1 MTGTEVARAT
11 PQSGLTEA
19 EAQRRLQQR
28 GPLPEQATSRSY
40 RSIVIANT
48 FTIFNLILLV
58 FGLLTIFFGDPKD
71 ALFVGI
77 LIANMTIG
85 IFQEVRAK
93 RALDGL
99 AALVAPHASVI
110 RDGETR
116 RVPVADVV
124 VGDLV
129 RVQAG
134 DQVVADGRL
143 VRADGLALDESNLTG
158 ESESVR
164 GEEGR
169 GVFSGSFVVDGDGTF
184 EATAV
189 GPDSRASR
197 LAATARAF
205 RHPRSPLERAMD
217 RLLIVFVAVMFPL
230 ALALGISLAIRDVSQ
245 AQAVE
250 TLTAAVVNI
259 VPEGLILL
267 VSLTMAVS
275 AAKMARRGV
284 LAQQLNAIE
293 SLASV
298 SVMCTDK
305 TGTLTEA
312 ALRVVETLPG
322 DGCSED
328 ELRAAL
334 GRFAASAPSR
344 NGTLDAVNDAR
355 LAGDDAAVEPT
366 AQVPFSSRRRWSA
379 LELDGVRYVLGAPE
393 ALLAGGGG
401 GVGGAVA
408 GGDGASAADG
418 AAALRELATTHAST
432 GRRVLALVAAD
443 GPLPPAAPDAPLP
456 QGIRPLGIVV
466 LAERLRNDADKTVAF
481 FGHEE
486 VALKVLSGDNP
497 ATVGAIARDAG
508 IPARSAAL
516 DGGSLPEDDA
526 ELLAAVRAAP
536 AIGRISPEDKARV
549 VRVLAEAGEYV
560 GMLGDGVNDVPALK
574 QARLAIAQGSG
585 TQMARSVSDLVL
597 VSGEFD
603 EVPQM
608 VHEGRQI
615 LRNIQRVA
623 RLFVTKAVFTA
634 FLLITI
640 ALPSGVFPLL
650 PRQFTL
656 ASSLTIGIPAFFL
669 ALAPSTGPWRPDGFL
684 KAIARFSLPAGIA
697 TGAGILVAYLVAR
710 HGFDA
715 TLEEGRTVTVATLV
729 ASGLAIVMVL
739 EDEPGKRRWIVAGL
753 CALMAVGFVL
763 VNAIPAG
770 RDFFDLADPTGGM
783 VAAFA
788 IGTAVTLVLLAIALR
803 FVKVLDA
810 RAEADAR
817 VEVA

>member
-1 MTGTEVARAT
+1 VTGTSLEREAS
-11 PQSGLTEA
+11 QSGLTEA

-28 GPLPEQATSRSY
+28 GPLPEPATSRSY

-58 FGLLTIFFGDPKD
+58 FGLLTIFFGNPKD

-99 AALVAPHASVI
+99 AALVAPHATVI
-110 RDGETR
+110 RDGEPR
-116 RVPVADVV
+116 KLLVGDVV

-129 RVQAG
+129 RVQSG

-158 ESESVR
+158 ESEAVR

-169 GVFSGSFVVDGDGTF
+169 GVFSGSFVVEGDGTF
-184 EATAV
+184 QATAV

-217 RLLIVFVAVMFPL
+217 RLLIVFVAVMVPL
-230 ALALGISLAIRDVSQ
+230 ATALGISLAIRDVSQ

-312 ALRVVETLPG
+312 ALRVVQTLPA
-322 DGCSED
+322 DGVGEPQ
-328 ELRAAL
+328 LRAAL

-344 NGTLDAVNDAR
+344 NGTLEAVHEAR
-355 LAGDDAAVEPT
+355 LAGEDAAVEPS
-366 AQVPFSSRRRWSA
+366 AQIPFSSRRRWSA
-379 LELDGVRYVLGAPE
+379 LELDGARYVLGAPE
-393 ALLAGGGG
+393 ALL
-401 GVGGAVA
+401 
-408 GGDGASAADG
+408 DGTG
-418 AAALRELATTHAST
+418 PLREQAAAQAST
-432 GRRVLALVAAD
+432 GRRVLALVEAGDA
-443 GPLPPAAPDAPLP
+443 LPPAAPDAPLP
-456 QGIRPLGIVV
+456 QRIRPLGVVV
-466 LAERLRNDADKTVAF
+466 LAERLRNDADTTVAF
-481 FGHEE
+481 FGREE

-508 IPARSAAL
+508 IPAQAAAL
-516 DGGSLPEDDA
+516 DGGRLPDDDA
-526 ELLAAVRAAP
+526 ELLDAVRAAP

-603 EVPQM
+603 EVPRM

-634 FLLITI
+634 FLLVTI

-669 ALAPSTGPWRPDGFL
+669 ALAPSTGPWRPEGFL
-684 KAIARFSLPAGIA
+684 KAIARFSLPAGVA
-697 TGAGILVAYLVAR
+697 TGTGILVGYLVAR

-715 TLEEGRTVTVATLV
+715 SLEEGRTVTVATVV

-739 EDEPGKRRWIVAGL
+739 EDEPGRRRLLVGGL
-753 CALMAVGFVL
+753 CALMALGFVL
-763 VNAIPAG
+763 VAAIPAG
-770 RDFFDLADPTGGM
+770 RNFFELADPTGAM
-783 VAAFA
+783 AAAWA
-788 IGTAVTLVLLAIALR
+788 IGTAVTLVLLAAALR
-803 FVKVLDA
+803 LVKQLDA
-810 RAEADAR
+810 RAAR
-817 VEVA
+817 QL

>member
-1 MTGTEVARAT
+1 VTGTSLEREAS
-11 PQSGLTEA
+11 QSGLTEA

-28 GPLPEQATSRSY
+28 GPLPEPATSRSY

-58 FGLLTIFFGDPKD
+58 FGLLTIFFGNPKD

-99 AALVAPHASVI
+99 AALVAPHATVI
-110 RDGETR
+110 RDGEPR
-116 RVPVADVV
+116 KLLVGDVV

-129 RVQAG
+129 RVQSG

-158 ESESVR
+158 ESEAVR

-169 GVFSGSFVVDGDGTF
+169 GVFSGSFVVEGDGTF
-184 EATAV
+184 QATAV

-217 RLLIVFVAVMFPL
+217 RLLIVFVAVMVPL
-230 ALALGISLAIRDVSQ
+230 ATALGISLAIRDVSQ

-312 ALRVVETLPG
+312 SLRVVQTLPA
-322 DGCSED
+322 DGVGEPQ
-328 ELRAAL
+328 LRAAL

-344 NGTLDAVNDAR
+344 NGTLEAVHEAR
-355 LAGDDAAVEPT
+355 LAGEDAAVEPS
-366 AQVPFSSRRRWSA
+366 AQIPFSSRRRWSA
-379 LELDGVRYVLGAPE
+379 LELDGARYVLGAPE
-393 ALLAGGGG
+393 ALL
-401 GVGGAVA
+401 
-408 GGDGASAADG
+408 DGTG
-418 AAALRELATTHAST
+418 PLREQAAAQAST
-432 GRRVLALVAAD
+432 GRRVLALVEAGDA
-443 GPLPPAAPDAPLP
+443 LPPAAPDAPLP
-456 QGIRPLGIVV
+456 QRIRPLGVVV
-466 LAERLRNDADKTVAF
+466 LAERLRNDADTTVAF
-481 FGHEE
+481 FGRED
-486 VALKVLSGDNP
+486 VALKVLSGDNS

-508 IPARSAAL
+508 IPAQAAAL
-516 DGGSLPEDDA
+516 DGGRLPDDDA
-526 ELLAAVRAAP
+526 ELLDAVRAAP

-603 EVPQM
+603 EVPRM

-634 FLLITI
+634 FLLVTI

-669 ALAPSTGPWRPDGFL
+669 ALAPSTGPWRPEGFL
-684 KAIARFSLPAGIA
+684 KAIARFSLPAGVA
-697 TGAGILVAYLVAR
+697 TGTGILVGYLVAR

-715 TLEEGRTVTVATLV
+715 SLEEGRTVTVATVV

-739 EDEPGKRRWIVAGL
+739 EDEPGRRRLLVGGL
-753 CALMAVGFVL
+753 CALMALGFVL
-763 VNAIPAG
+763 VAAIPAG
-770 RDFFDLADPTGGM
+770 RNFFELADPTGAM
-783 VAAFA
+783 AAAWA
-788 IGTAVTLVLLAIALR
+788 IGTAVTLVLLAAALR
-803 FVKVLDA
+803 LVKQLDA
-810 RAEADAR
+810 RAAR
-817 VEVA
+817 QL